1 MFGREVKL
9 PIDYRSNPIEQTTLP
24 EYVQKLKDGLEKAYF
39 LVREQCESEHKK
51 QKSIY
56 DEKVHDKPFNCG
68 DLVCLT
74 SCTARLKPAVATSN
88 PVREDLVAVP
98 TPTSTKTANPETAPL
113 EWADEILCLESDDE
127 EAEELDHIGRNDGRC
142 PCMHGPEPA
151 AVFSTT
157 LLHAKQETAMGPTC
171 SIDGRE
177 WCNEIVLHSTAASDV
192 GHGCPPGVPLFEC
205 FVDPCLSATCP
216 AHPHAVC
223 VADFCGGCNAKFFDH
238 NGKEVTSSCN
248 LKPY

>member
-1 MFGREVKL
+1 M
-9 PIDYRSNPIEQTTLP
+9 YRSNPIEQTTLP
-24 EYVQKLKDGLEKAYF
+24 EYVQKLKDGLENAHF

-56 DEKVHDKPFNCG
+56 DEKVHDKPSNCSVSPAVPRG
-68 DLVCLT
+68 KFRKCHHPLKVVELVAECAYRIKCIKGT
-74 SCTARLKPAVATSN
+74 KTQCVHFDRLKPAVATSN

-98 TPTSTKTANPETAPL
+98 TPTSTKTASPETAPL

-157 LLHAKQETAMGPTC
+157 LLHAKQKTAMGPTC

-177 WCNEIVLHSTAASDV
+177 WCNEM
-192 GHGCPPGVPLFEC
+192 
-205 FVDPCLSATCP
+205 
-216 AHPHAVC
+216 
-223 VADFCGGCNAKFFDH
+223 
-238 NGKEVTSSCN
+238 
-248 LKPY
+248 